1 MKDIAEMFGHTTFK
15 IYAYLPTEPKPYKNK
30 QKNPQ
35 TGLFTWGIP
44 PAKLRA
50 LRNRSMCC
58 VFPEAASPQRKI
70 EEGTGLPLSSSP
82 LKFESDKSL
91 HFLIRVKNKI
101 RGQECWG
108 DLCGEIS

>member
-1 MKDIAEMFGHTTFK
+1 MAILHSRYMHTYPLSQSRTK
-15 IYAYLPTEPKPYKNK
+15 TNKKKPK
-30 QKNPQ
+30 

-44 PAKLRA
+44 PTKLIA